1 MDVTVALSGGKALCG
16 MTLDV
21 PTGGALPDV
30 IVLGDWIFAYDDI
43 SDKGL
48 ATYRPVTAYVTNS
61 ATGKGVPLTRTRHHD
76 EAAGNE

>member
-1 MDVTVALSGGKALCG
+1 MDVTVALSGGKAVCG
-16 MTLDV
+16 MTLDM
-21 PTGGALPDV
+21 PAGGSLPDV

-61 ATGKGVPLTRTRHHD
+61 STGKGVPLQRTTA
-76 EAAGNE
+76 EIE